1 MEIDYMQYDLS
12 NKEKYR
18 FLMGG
23 YAGIFAVLYLFYH
36 DLFFSLAGG
45 TVIVCFKGRYRAWK
59 AEKRRA
65 LLITQFK
72 DLLYSMTSY
81 TAANVQL
88 SAALEGCLSNLLLM
102 YDEGT
107 PLVKE
112 LKYMVINIKENK
124 ANEVRLLKDFAE
136 RSHCEDIENFVQV
149 YAACMITG
157 GDLEKVLKNT
167 IEVLMDKITIE
178 REIKTLTSQKRLE
191 GNIITAMP
199 LIVIMFLN
207 VFSPDYLEPLY
218 VTVPGNLIMT
228 GALTGLITA
237 HVMTRKITSIEV

>member
-1 MEIDYMQYDLS
+1 MEVDYMEYELS
-12 NKEKYR
+12 GKEKYG

-23 YAGIFAVLYLFYH
+23 YLSIFTVLYLFYH

-45 TVIVCFKGRYRAWK
+45 LMIVCFTGRYKSWK
-59 AEKRRA
+59 AEKRRT

-81 TAANVQL
+81 TAVNVQL
-88 SAALEGCLSNLLLM
+88 SYALEGCLSNLLLL
-102 YDEGT
+102 YDEDS
-107 PLVKE
+107 PLINE
-112 LKYMVINIKENK
+112 LNYMVRDIKENK

-149 YAACMITG
+149 YSACTITG
-157 GDLEKVLKNT
+157 GNLEKVLKNT
-167 IEVLMDKITIE
+167 IEILMDKITIE
-178 REIKTLTSQKRLE
+178 REIKTLTSQKRFE

-218 VTVPGNLIMT
+218 SDASGRLIMT
-228 GALTGLITA
+228 GALTGLVAA
-237 HVMTRKITSIEV
+237 HIMTRKITSIEV